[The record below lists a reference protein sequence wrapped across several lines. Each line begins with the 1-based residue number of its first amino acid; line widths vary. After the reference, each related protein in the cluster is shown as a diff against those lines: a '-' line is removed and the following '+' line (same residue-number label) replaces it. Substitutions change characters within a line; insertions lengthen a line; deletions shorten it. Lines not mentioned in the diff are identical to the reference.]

1 MASAVVGNWR
11 VAAPPPP
18 PPTAVCVTAC
28 VLFIVVFIVVFGV
41 VFGVFIIVECTWRN
55 LDAVEENFLGAS
67 SEAAL
72 CCRVGS
78 IRQGTAEPTHIAE
91 NLNAATPL
99 SQPGKVQGSPFPC
112 RSPGLLRAQPGTLQ
126 KARPRLL
133 EIRFSQSTTLFA
145 MTSHLYTHS
154 LFSIIRSS
162 EEVKRNVAR
171 L

>member
-112 RSPGLLRAQPGTLQ
+112 RSPGLLRAQPGTLP
-126 KARPRLL
+126 KGFWKLGSRNPRSLCND
-133 EIRFSQSTTLFA
+133 FPP
-145 MTSHLYTHS
+145 LYPFP
-154 LFSIIRSS
+154 FSIIRSS